1 MTEHLPTAQRRAK
14 VIGLA
19 CNAIRQDR
27 IAKHL
32 AIDPKTLRKHY
43 HDELTF
49 GMEAV
54 GAQAA
59 GHLIRLMRGN
69 GMSAF
74 SAIKYFLSCRMH
86 WLEKTAVAVDLKL
99 PELKTI
105 SDAQNA
111 LSLLIAGTARGAIL
125 SDEAATLA
133 SIISSFVKTVELAE
147 LESRLVA
154 LEKASA
160 PPEGRYDA

>member
-1 MTEHLPTAQRRAK
+1 
-14 VIGLA
+14 
-19 CNAIRQDR
+19 
-27 IAKHL
+27 
-32 AIDPKTLRKHY
+32 
-43 HDELTF
+43 
-49 GMEAV
+49 MEAV

-74 SAIKYFLSCRMH
+74 SAIKYYLSCRMR
-86 WLEKTAVAVDLKL
+86 WLEKTVAVDLKL
-99 PELKTI
+99 PELKTV

-125 SDEAATLA
+125 SEEAATLA
-133 SIISSFVKTVELAE
+133 GIVSSFVKTLELAE

-160 PPEGRYDA
+160 PADGRAYDA